1 MRGAVRGESRA
12 GLAVERGGDG
22 GEGDDGEAQDGGE
35 RGGDDG
41 EDEDGSEAL
50 RGGAEPSVA
59 RDVRDAQ
66 LANGAQLDVERG
78 GELGRLVRVEEGD
91 ALDEKRAEEVAAEV
105 GHHLLAEGT
114 DALDVDEGD
123 EGLDAVDAPEARE
136 EPGELVGR
144 ALAHETLQE
153 LGAEEG
159 GG

>member
-1 MRGAVRGESRA
+1 M
-12 GLAVERGGDG
+12 
-22 GEGDDGEAQDGGE
+22 
-35 RGGDDG
+35 
-41 EDEDGSEAL
+41 
-50 RGGAEPSVA
+50 
-59 RDVRDAQ
+59 
-66 LANGAQLDVERG
+66 
-78 GELGRLVRVEEGD
+78 RVEEGD